1 MYVATGV
8 GESHPHLFP
17 LLRNLVCLSGKK
29 IFAFFAA
36 VGYNFQ
42 LTENMRKGVSP
53 TLNYSDYTA
62 VRDLLLSRV
71 SPVGTERD
79 TLLGC
84 AGRVLAQEVRA
95 EVDVPAFDRS
105 PYDGYAF
112 RASDTDG
119 AVKDAPVTLRILE
132 EVAAGSTP
140 TVAVTPGT
148 ATKILTGAPIPP
160 GADAVINYEVTEFT
174 AETVKLFAPVKS
186 GSNIVYAGEDVKKGT
201 LLAKIGQVIDAG
213 TAGTLA
219 AQGIAR
225 PLVYRRPRVAILSTG
240 SELVEADEPTAPGI
254 IRNSN
259 AYTIAAA
266 LRLLGIEPVYLGIA
280 RDTVEG
286 IAELFDRG
294 AAECDAVISTGG
306 VSVGDYDLSPAALD
320 RIGAEMLAR
329 GVNLKPGKA
338 CAYAMK
344 NGKLICALSGNPASC
359 ITNLNTVALPALK
372 KLSGRCDV
380 LPQVLEMTLLDAFPK
395 KSAEPRV
402 LRGTVMLR
410 GGRVELALAPSQGNV
425 ALSST
430 IGCDALAIVPAG
442 SGALKPGDVLKGYM
456 L

>member
-1 MYVATGV
+1 LK
-8 GESHPHLFP
+8 E
-17 LLRNLVCLSGKK
+17 N
-29 IFAFFAA
+29 AF
-36 VGYNFQ
+36 
-42 LTENMRKGVSP
+42 EGVSH

-71 SPVGTERD
+71 VPVGTEQD

-84 AGRVLAQEVRA
+84 AGRILAQEVRA

-112 RASDTDG
+112 RAVDT
-119 AVKDAPVTLRILE
+119 AEASKDTPVTLRILE

-140 TVAVTPGT
+140 TTAVTSGT
-148 ATKILTGAPIPP
+148 ATKILTGAPIPT

-174 AETVKLFAPVKS
+174 AETVTLFAPVKA

-219 AQGIAR
+219 AQGVAQ

-240 SELVEADEPTAPGI
+240 SELVEADMPTAPGI

-266 LRLLGIEPVYLGIA
+266 LRLIGIEPVYLGIA
-280 RDTVEG
+280 RDTVDG
-286 IAELFDRG
+286 IAALFEQG
-294 AAECDAVISTGG
+294 ISECDAVISTGG
-306 VSVGDYDLSPAALD
+306 VSVGDYDLSPAALEQ
-320 RIGAEMLAR
+320 IGAEVLAR

-344 NGKLICALSGNPASC
+344 NEKLICALSGNPASC
-359 ITNLNTVALPALK
+359 ITNLYTVALPALK

-380 LPQVLEMTLLDAFPK
+380 LPQELRMTLLDDYPK
-395 KSAEPRV
+395 KSGEPRV
-402 LRGTVMLR
+402 LRGTVVLN
-410 GGRVELALAPSQGNV
+410 GGTVGLALAPSQGNV

-430 IGCDALAIVPAG
+430 IGCDALVIVPAG
-442 SGALKPGDVLKGYM
+442 SGALQAGTVLKGYM
-456 L
+456 I